1 MSRTIW
7 QPRLP
12 KDGTPVYRAIAD
24 ALERDLA
31 AGVLRAG
38 SRLPTHRALA
48 ALLGVTTLTVTRAY
62 NEASRRG
69 LLESTVGRGTFV
81 RIDPRED
88 ERRPVDLSRNII
100 GGGEDLDLARDLPA
114 ELRRIV
120 RSPDYHSPAGGNGRY
135 KAAAAAWIGR
145 AGLSVA
151 TDRPLVVPG
160 AQHALTVLLMTLL
173 EPRSTMLCEPLTYPA
188 LRPLLALL
196 RINAEIVEIDEEGI
210 VPKSLDMVCRSSR
223 SRVLYCVPT
232 FQNPTGGVMS
242 KERRQEIATVA
253 RRHGLTII
261 EDDVYGFLLPAHPP
275 TIGSLLPEQTCYVT
289 TTSKSISP
297 SLRIGF
303 IVAPPALTPRLE
315 SAAYATVSF
324 TSTPSA
330 EIFASLVESGE
341 ADRVVEKKR
350 RIIRE
355 HGRVA
360 RRVFGNRVK
369 GTHEMCPHVWLP
381 LPEEWDA
388 QDFAQETAA
397 RGVSVAPSSVFAVD
411 RRQLRNAVRVA
422 LGAAAN
428 ATELQTALETVES
441 VARDGRRTS
450 VAMV

>member
-1 MSRTIW
+1 MSKTIW

-81 RIDPRED
+81 RTDPRED
-88 ERRPVDLSRNII
+88 QRAPVDLSRNII
-100 GGGEDLDLARDLPA
+100 GGAEDLDLARDLPA

-120 RSPDYHSPAGGNGRY
+120 RSPDYQSPAGGSGRY

-145 AGLSVA
+145 AGLTVA
-151 TDRPLVVPG
+151 ADRPLVVPG
-160 AQHALTVLLMTLL
+160 AQHALTILFMTLL
-173 EPRSTMLCEPLTYPA
+173 EPRGTILCEPLTYPA

-196 RINAEIVEIDEEGI
+196 RITAEIVDIDEEGI
-210 VPKSLDMVCRSSR
+210 NPKSLDQMCRSSR
-223 SRVLYCVPT
+223 ARVLYCVPT
-232 FQNPTGGVMS
+232 FQNPTGAVMS
-242 KERRQEIATVA
+242 KERRQDIAAVA

-261 EDDVYGFLLPAHPP
+261 EDDVYGFLLPAQPP
-275 TIGSLLPEQTCYVT
+275 TIASLLPEQTCYVT

-303 IVAPPALTPRLE
+303 IAAPAALLPRLE
-315 SAAYATVSF
+315 SAVYATVSF
-324 TSTPSA
+324 ASAPSA
-330 EIFASLVESGE
+330 EIFTSLVESGE
-341 ADRVVEKKR
+341 ADRIVEKKR
-350 RIIRE
+350 KIIRE
-355 HGRVA
+355 HQRVA
-360 RRVFGNRVK
+360 RRILGNRIK
-369 GTHEMCPHVWLP
+369 GTHEMCPHIWLG

-388 QDFAQETAA
+388 QDFAQESAA
-397 RGVSVAPSSVFAVD
+397 RGVSIAPSSVFALD

-422 LGAAAN
+422 VGAAPN
-428 ATELQTALETVES
+428 AADLQAALETIVS
-441 VARDGRRTS
+441 VMTDGRRAS
-450 VAMV
+450 LAMV